1 MRKRK
6 LASSDET
13 GDTVQSATS
22 YPGVTF
28 LHLTIGA
35 KRYCA
40 RACVGEKREHLGH
53 YFTAEDGAAVCAAAK
68 AVRHAALAVYRRPC
82 TMQPCSHDAH
92 NNWCFSTPPFARAT

>member
-13 GDTVQSATS
+13 GNTVQSATS

-40 RACVGEKREHLGH
+40 RACVGGKEKHLGH

-68 AVRHAALAVYRRPC
+68 AVRHAALAVQKA
-82 TMQPCSHDAH
+82 MHDAALQ
-92 NNWCFSTPPFARAT
+92 P

>member
-1 MRKRK
+1 M
-6 LASSDET
+6 LGESSSCASASWRAAT
-13 GDTVQSATS
+13 RPATRCKAQSATS

-40 RACVGEKREHLGH
+40 RSCVGGKHKHLGH

-68 AVRHAALAVYRRPC
+68 AVRHAALAVQKA
-82 TMQPCSHDAH
+82 MH
-92 NNWCFSTPPFARAT
+92 NAAL